1 MDFPVSTLDGVF
13 SSCVMRIRTIKPEF
27 WTSETIAPLSDKAKL
42 LAIGLLNFAD
52 DEGYFWAN
60 PVLIR
65 AALFPFEDESKTIL
79 GWLQELSRGGYI
91 VLGEREDD
99 GRSVGKVVNFLLHQ
113 RIDKPKP
120 SIIKQNCKFQ
130 DESKKSPRLIQDE
143 SCLEGNGKEQGKE
156 GSPVRPPDKKPPEP
170 ELVEIYTPESRIALY
185 FLNEKT
191 GKHFREMESSLA
203 PINARLKENGVT
215 IEGVKQM
222 IARQCAMWMGTRM
235 QEYLRPETLFG
246 KEKFEN
252 YYASRE
258 LPVELIDRK
267 AEQPK
272 TKSEVLNGR
281 PVGGNF

>member
-1 MDFPVSTLDGVF
+1 
-13 SSCVMRIRTIKPEF
+13 MRIRTIKPEF

-143 SCLEGNGKEQGKE
+143 SCLEGKAALPFIFYTKKQGSIFGKWNQLWPH
-156 GSPVRPPDKKPPEP
+156 S
-170 ELVEIYTPESRIALY
+170 TPGLK
-185 FLNEKT
+185 KT
-191 GKHFREMESSLA
+191 G
-203 PINARLKENGVT
+203 
-215 IEGVKQM
+215 
-222 IARQCAMWMGTRM
+222 
-235 QEYLRPETLFG
+235 
-246 KEKFEN
+246 
-252 YYASRE
+252 
-258 LPVELIDRK
+258 
-267 AEQPK
+267 
-272 TKSEVLNGR
+272 
-281 PVGGNF
+281 